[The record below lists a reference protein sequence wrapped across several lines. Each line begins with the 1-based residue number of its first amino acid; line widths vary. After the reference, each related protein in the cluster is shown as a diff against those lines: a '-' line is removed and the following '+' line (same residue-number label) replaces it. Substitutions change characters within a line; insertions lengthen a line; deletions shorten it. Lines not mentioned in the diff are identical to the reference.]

1 VQLNFF
7 LNESFQCA
15 AEHFQ
20 SLGEVGRSQGGAACF
35 RSFGV
40 FVFGCW
46 SGFFRYGGWCW
57 GNKLA
62 GINGLCGQ
70 ALQLLNNQL
79 RFASEVDNR
88 SSQQQIV
95 AFLEGGI
102 GRFNVVKNA
111 SWNFSCFV
119 HKGKSE
125 EGFAAPGH
133 MSGFSGYT
141 KDSVDFLLET
151 QVTHEDF
158 SDTLD
163 GLCCIFWGCFCFFR
177 LTHIAP
183 MPNGVCMRT
192 TTFIFLCFIAGQALA
207 DEPRWEIATR
217 TEGIT
222 VLARKAEGENIAEVK
237 AIGLIQAPPEE
248 VWKILMDF
256 DNYTQTM
263 PYTEVARRIAQESDG
278 KTFYFYT
285 VLNPPLVSRRD
296 YVLKMRDV
304 SAWENG
310 KGFLKLSWA
319 VAEDADQR
327 VPPQPDK
334 VRLKLS
340 NGYWL
345 LEPREG
351 GKTTF
356 ATYYLLTDGGG
367 TMPAWV
373 MNKANKTA
381 APDVILAVRKAVKP
395 PRK

>member
-1 VQLNFF
+1 
-7 LNESFQCA
+7 
-15 AEHFQ
+15 
-20 SLGEVGRSQGGAACF
+20 
-35 RSFGV
+35 
-40 FVFGCW
+40 
-46 SGFFRYGGWCW
+46 
-57 GNKLA
+57 
-62 GINGLCGQ
+62 
-70 ALQLLNNQL
+70 
-79 RFASEVDNR
+79 
-88 SSQQQIV
+88 
-95 AFLEGGI
+95 
-102 GRFNVVKNA
+102 
-111 SWNFSCFV
+111 
-119 HKGKSE
+119 
-125 EGFAAPGH
+125 
-133 MSGFSGYT
+133 
-141 KDSVDFLLET
+141 
-151 QVTHEDF
+151 
-158 SDTLD
+158 
-163 GLCCIFWGCFCFFR
+163 
-177 LTHIAP
+177 
-183 MPNGVCMRT
+183 MRT